1 MRSTTPSQT
10 LLTTSGTLARSE
22 KLVPVFQAFLHE
34 TVRDAQKHGRFLNL
48 LSLMEHIGSRK
59 IMASQSGGEFGEGLL
74 QHMAEEARH
83 AFFFKRQARRFSGD
97 AMEGYTDAN
106 TLARNAGAMYFA
118 RLDAEVSKRVA
129 ALSNDTAA
137 PYLAVSL
144 IVELRACWAYPQYH
158 AALEEA
164 GLPLSLKSIV
174 AEEDAHLEEM
184 HANLFSMPG
193 LDKLDLSELSA
204 IETGLFEKLLGQM
217 TQEQALAA

>member
-1 MRSTTPSQT
+1 M
-10 LLTTSGTLARSE
+10 
-22 KLVPVFQAFLHE
+22 
-34 TVRDAQKHGRFLNL
+34 

-59 IMASQSGGEFGEGLL
+59 IMASQSGGDLKEGLL

-118 RLDAEVSKRVA
+118 RLDAEVSKRVTA
-129 ALSNDTAA
+129 VSDDTAA

-158 AALEEA
+158 TALEEA
-164 GLPLSLKSIV
+164 ELPLSLKSIV

-184 HANLFSMPG
+184 HEQLFSMPG
-193 LDKLDLSELSA
+193 LNKLDLKELA
-204 IETGLFEKLLGQM
+204 AVEVDLFEKLLGQM
-217 TQEQALAA
+217 IAEQSRAAA